1 VEDRLLLPVHVPSK
15 ADKVF
20 RTGWNLT
27 QSGGTHT
34 WQDFLSA

>member
-1 VEDRLLLPVHVPSK
+1 VSTGYRSRSTSPSK
-15 ADKVF
+15 ADKVYQA
-20 RTGWNLT
+20 GWNLT